1 MAFLPCSIL
10 ENSNL
15 TNKANAVDFNNLKKS
30 IVMLNVTGFAI
41 GIDGNNVLIQWL
53 TGPNRE
59 FGYALN
65 ISTTDGAMKFF
76 YRQDN
81 EWKPSWTK

>member
-1 MAFLPCSIL
+1 
-10 ENSNL
+10 
-15 TNKANAVDFNNLKKS
+15 
-30 IVMLNVTGFAI
+30 MLNVTGFAI
-41 GIDGNNVLIQWL
+41 GTDSNNVLIQWL

-59 FGYALN
+59 FGYELN
-65 ISTTDGAMKFF
+65 ISTTDGTMKFF

>member
-1 MAFLPCSIL
+1 MRFKKKRS
-10 ENSNL
+10 SNL

-41 GIDGNNVLIQWL
+41 GTDSNNVLIQWL

-59 FGYALN
+59 L
-65 ISTTDGAMKFF
+65 
-76 YRQDN
+76 RV
-81 EWKPSWTK
+81 